1 MTSVVKV
8 SNFDPSILG
17 NIIGFTFLGGFIGVL
32 RTNSIYI
39 VLGLVLELAVQ
50 VSQLMTW
57 ARILHGCTGN
67 YFVSLLI
74 NHVGLSRV
82 NTLDFILTFLST
94 DNKDLV
100 LSLDWGELLRQSVSV
115 AQLNALC
122 CLTWKL
128 MDVKFFS
135 FFIEIVKAR
144 AARCQDIIGLKADN
158 VM

>member
-1 MTSVVKV
+1 MTSLVKV
-8 SNFDPSILG
+8 SNFNPSILG

-39 VLGLVLELAVQ
+39 VLGLVFELAVQ

-57 ARILHGCTGN
+57 ARIFHGCTGN

-74 NHVGLSRV
+74 NHIGLSGI
-82 NTLDFILTFLST
+82 NTLDFILTLLST
-94 DNKDLV
+94 NNKDLI
-100 LSLDWGELLRQSVSV
+100 LCLDWRELLRKSVSV
-115 AQLNALC
+115 AQLNTLC

-135 FFIEIVKAR
+135 FFIKIVKAR

-158 VM
+158 IM